1 MMMNK
6 GMMGLAAL
14 LSAGLATGAQATSV
28 LTINAA
34 PGGGAEGT
42 VRWNLDGGA
51 ASAPAGVTV
60 TVTPNAA
67 FVTGSLLNRY
77 APPVLSG
84 DNGVGFGAPDQPN
97 GTNTTLYLT
106 SGSTGTTGVPD
117 AEVELTFT
125 DPQFYFG
132 LLWGSIDDYN
142 RLEFYNGTT
151 LVETLTGDDVMDM
164 PNGDQTATGT
174 LYVNITSTEA
184 FNRVVFT
191 SSVYAFEFDNLSWN
205 RDPTGTPPSVPE
217 PASAALL
224 GAGLL
229 GFALLRRRRRAG

>member
-14 LSAGLATGAQATSV
+14 LSAGLATGAQAALNV
-28 LTINAA
+28 NAA
-34 PGGGAEGT
+34 QGGGAEGT

-60 TVTPNAA
+60 TLTPDAA
-67 FVTGSLLNRY
+67 FVTGSVVNVY
-77 APPVLSG
+77 AAPVLSG
-84 DNGVGFGAPDQPN
+84 NNGVGFGAPNQPD
-97 GTNTTLYLT
+97 GTDATMFLTT
-106 SGSTGTTGVPD
+106 GSTG
-117 AEVELTFT
+117 AFQNAKVELSFT

-132 LLWGSIDDYN
+132 LLWGSIDNYN
-142 RLEFYNGTT
+142 T
-151 LVETLTGDDVMDM
+151 LQFFNDLTPVGTLTGSGVVAM

-191 SSVYAFEFDNLSWN
+191 SSRYAFEFDNLSWL

>member
-1 MMMNK
+1 MMTNK

-14 LSAGLATGAQATSV
+14 LTVGMATGAQAA
-28 LTINAA
+28 LTVDAVQ
-34 PGGGAEGT
+34 GGGATGT

-77 APPVLSG
+77 AAPVLSG

-106 SGSTGTTGVPD
+106 SGSTGATGVPD
-117 AEVELTFT
+117 AEVELAFT

-142 RLEFYNGTT
+142 TLAFYNGTT
-151 LVETLTGDDVMDM
+151 LVDTLTGDDVTAT
-164 PNGDQTATGT
+164 PNGNQTATGT

-205 RDPTGTPPSVPE
+205 GDPTGTPPSVPE
-217 PASAALL
+217 PASAALF